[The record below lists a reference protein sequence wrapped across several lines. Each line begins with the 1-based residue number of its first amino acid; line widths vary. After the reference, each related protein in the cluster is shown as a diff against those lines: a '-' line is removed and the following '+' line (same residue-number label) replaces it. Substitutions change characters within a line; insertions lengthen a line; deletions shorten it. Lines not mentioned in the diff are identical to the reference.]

1 MAVAVPVE
9 DAGLGMAGL
18 ARGAGA
24 YEGLARP
31 AEMGEQ
37 FPPLPAVPSAVPD
50 QAGPPVPG
58 VLAGPGGIT
67 FVPERGDLSQQGN
80 QAALRPPVGTLP
92 ARRRCGASQIGT
104 HNRRLGA
111 GDPPVLEQP
120 WSRTEYLFGRRT
132 RSLGRL
138 SKLSH

>member
-1 MAVAVPVE
+1 MAVAVPLK

-50 QAGPPVPG
+50 QAGLLPDRALHRVPAFPDRGAALLQACPP
-58 VLAGPGGIT
+58 
-67 FVPERGDLSQQGN
+67 R
-80 QAALRPPVGTLP
+80 AALRPPRPERPVLP
-92 ARRRCGASQIGT
+92 AGA
-104 HNRRLGA
+104 H
-111 GDPPVLEQP
+111 P
-120 WSRTEYLFGRRT
+120 
-132 RSLGRL
+132 
-138 SKLSH
+138 